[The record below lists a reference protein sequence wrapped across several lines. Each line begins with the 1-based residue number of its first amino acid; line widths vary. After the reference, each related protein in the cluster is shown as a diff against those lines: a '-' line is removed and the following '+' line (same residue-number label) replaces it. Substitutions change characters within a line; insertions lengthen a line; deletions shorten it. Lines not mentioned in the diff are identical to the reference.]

1 MNIAWGITGAGH
13 LLKDTFSVM
22 EELSKEHR
30 ITAFLS
36 GSGEEVL
43 KAYGL
48 WDRLNEI
55 CPGEYLEEVIT
66 SKAEGRSSPTT
77 GRFFLKKYD
86 ALVVSPATTN
96 TVAKIVCGIS
106 DTLVT
111 NAVSHAMKSMTPVY
125 IVPVDTKEEEK
136 ETVLPNYVDRDVC
149 QNCARCPPQEICEEG
164 AFGDRKIDLLK
175 CTACGDCV
183 FICEHGAVIEGKV
196 VKLKVR
202 EVDAGNVELLKEI
215 EFVTVIDGPDKIKE
229 TLSKD

>member
-13 LLKDTFSVM
+13 LLKETFSAM
-22 EELSKEHR
+22 EELKKEHR

-36 GSGEEVL
+36 GGGEEVL
-43 KAYGL
+43 RAYGL

-55 CPGEYLEEVIT
+55 CPGDYLEEIIT
-66 SKAEGRSSPTT
+66 QESEGKSSPTA
-77 GRFFLKKYD
+77 GRFFLKRYD

-96 TVAKIVCGIS
+96 TAAKIVHGIS

-111 NAVSHAMKSMTPVY
+111 NAVSHAMKSMIPTY

-136 ETVLPNYVDRDVC
+136 ETVLPNYVDRDIC
-149 QNCARCPPQEICEEG
+149 ENCARCPPQEICETG

-183 FICEHGAVIEGKV
+183 FVCEHGAVIEGKV

-202 EVDAGNVELLKEI
+202 EIDAKNVELLRKMEFI
-215 EFVTVIDGPDKIKE
+215 EVLEKPEKIKE
-229 TLSKD
+229 SV

>member
-13 LLKDTFSVM
+13 LLKDTFSIM
-22 EELSKEHR
+22 EGLRGEHR

-36 GSGEEVL
+36 GGGEEVV

-55 CPGEYLEEVIT
+55 CPGDYLEEIIT
-66 SKAEGRSSPTT
+66 SESEGKSSPTT

-86 ALVVSPATTN
+86 ALIVSPATTN
-96 TVAKIVCGIS
+96 TVAKIVHGIS
-106 DTLVT
+106 DTLIT
-111 NAVSHAMKSMTPVY
+111 NAVAHAMKSMTPVY
-125 IVPVDTKEEEK
+125 ICPVDMAEEEK
-136 ETVLPNYVDRDVC
+136 ETILPNYVDRDIC

-175 CTACGDCV
+175 CTACGACV
-183 FICEHGAVIEGKV
+183 FVCEHGAVIEGKV

-202 EVDAGNVELLKEI
+202 EVDAKNVELLEKM
-215 EFVTVIDGPDKIKE
+215 EFITVVESPEKINE
-229 TLSKD
+229 ML

>member
-13 LLKDTFSVM
+13 LLKDTFAVM
-22 EELSKEHR
+22 EELKKEHR
-30 ITAFLS
+30 ITVFLS
-36 GSGEEVL
+36 GGGEEVL

-48 WDRLNEI
+48 WGRLNEI
-55 CPGEYLEEVIT
+55 CPGDYLEEIIT
-66 SKAEGRSSPTT
+66 SLSEGKSAPTT

-86 ALVVSPATTN
+86 MLIVSPATTN

-111 NAVSHAMKSMTPVY
+111 NAVSHAMKSMIPVY
-125 IVPVDTKEEEK
+125 IVPVDQKEEEK
-136 ETVLPNYVDRDVC
+136 ETVLPNYVDRDIC
-149 QNCARCPPQEICEEG
+149 ENCAKCPPQKICDTV

-183 FICEHGAVIEGKV
+183 FVCEHGAVISGKV

-202 EVDAGNVELLKEI
+202 KVDAENVEKLRKM
-215 EFVTVIDGPDKIKE
+215 EFITVLESPEKIKN
-229 TLSKD
+229 TV

>member
-22 EELSKEHR
+22 EDIAKEHR

-36 GSGEEVL
+36 RGGEEVV

-55 CPGEYLEEVIT
+55 CPGEYLEEIIT
-66 SKAEGRSSPTT
+66 SKSEGSSAPTT

-86 ALVVSPATTN
+86 ALVVAPATTN
-96 TVAKIVCGIS
+96 TVAKIVHGIS

-111 NAVSHAMKSMTPVY
+111 NAVSHAMKAMTPVY

-136 ETVLPNYVDRDVC
+136 ETVLPHYVDRDIC
-149 QNCARCPPQEICEEG
+149 ENCAQCPPADICEEG

-183 FICEHGAVIEGKV
+183 FVCEPGAVIEEKV

-202 EVDAGNVELLKEI
+202 KIDADNVKALKKMEYI
-215 EFVTVIDGPDKIKE
+215 TVVGKPGKIK
-229 TLSKD
+229 L

>member
-1 MNIAWGITGAGH
+1 
-13 LLKDTFSVM
+13 
-22 EELSKEHR
+22 
-30 ITAFLS
+30 
-36 GSGEEVL
+36 
-43 KAYGL
+43 
-48 WDRLNEI
+48 
-55 CPGEYLEEVIT
+55 
-66 SKAEGRSSPTT
+66 
-77 GRFFLKKYD
+77 
-86 ALVVSPATTN
+86 
-96 TVAKIVCGIS
+96 
-106 DTLVT
+106 
-111 NAVSHAMKSMTPVY
+111 MKSMTPVY

>member
-13 LLKDTFSVM
+13 LLKDTFAVM
-22 EELSKEHR
+22 EELKKEHR

-36 GSGEEVL
+36 GGGEEVL

-48 WDRLNEI
+48 WDKLNEI
-55 CPGEYLEEVIT
+55 CSGEYLEEIIT
-66 SKAEGRSSPTT
+66 SKSEGKSFPTT

-86 ALVVSPATTN
+86 ALIVSPTTTN
-96 TVAKIVCGIS
+96 TVAKIVHGIS

-111 NAVSHAMKSMTPVY
+111 NAVSHAMKAMTPVY

-136 ETVLPNYVDRDVC
+136 ETVLPNYVDRDIC
-149 QNCARCPPQEICEEG
+149 ENCAKCPPQEICEEG

-183 FICEHGAVIEGKV
+183 FVCEHGAVIEGKV
-196 VKLKVR
+196 VRLKVR
-202 EVDAGNVELLKEI
+202 KVDADNVKRLNEM
-215 EFVTVIDGPDKIKE
+215 EFVSVLEGMGEIREMAGNR
-229 TLSKD
+229 

>member
-13 LLKDTFSVM
+13 LLKDTFAAM
-22 EELSKEHR
+22 EELKKEHR

-36 GSGEEVL
+36 GGGEEVL
-43 KAYGL
+43 RAYGL

-55 CPGEYLEEVIT
+55 CPGDYLEEIIT
-66 SKAEGRSSPTT
+66 QESEGKSAPAT

-96 TVAKIVCGIS
+96 TVAKIVHGIS

-136 ETVLPNYVDRDVC
+136 ETVLPNYVDRNIC
-149 QNCARCPPQEICEEG
+149 ENCSKCPPQEICEED

-183 FICEHGAVIEGKV
+183 FVCEHGAVISGKV
-196 VKLKVR
+196 VKLKTR
-202 EVDAGNVELLKEI
+202 KIDAENVKKLGEM
-215 EFVTVIDGPDKIKE
+215 EFVTVVEKPEKIKG
-229 TLSKD
+229 TL

>member
-1 MNIAWGITGAGH
+1 MDIAWGITGAGH
-13 LLKDTFSVM
+13 FLKETFSAM
-22 EELSKEHR
+22 EDVSKEHR

-36 GSGEEVL
+36 QSGEEVI

-55 CPGEYLEEVIT
+55 CPGDYLEEVIT
-66 SKAEGRSSPTT
+66 SKTEGKSSPTT

-96 TVAKIVCGIS
+96 TVAKIVHGIS

-125 IVPVDTKEEEK
+125 ICPVDQVVGEN
-136 ETVLPNYVDRDVC
+136 ETTLPHYVDRDLC
-149 QNCARCPPQEICEEG
+149 ENCSKCPPVEICDQD
-164 AFGDRKIDLLK
+164 AFGDRRIDLLK

-183 FICEHGAVIEGKV
+183 FVCEHGAVIEGKV

-202 EVDAGNVELLKEI
+202 EVDARNVELLGKM
-215 EFVTVIDGPDKIKE
+215 EFVSVLEKPEKINE
-229 TLSKD
+229 LL